1 MFCRNCGADIAEN
14 QVQCPKCGTIIEEVQ
29 QVKQVVHCVSAKK
42 RNTALLLA
50 VIGLF
55 IPLPPIGGLHRLY
68 SGHYLIG
75 MLYAFTLNGFII
87 GGLYDLWCLYN
98 ESYTDAEGFPIVA
111 ETEFYSN
118 YKRRPLN
125 NEKSVLCIA
134 GIYILVYGFLH
145 VILSIVRLSPYNGV
159 N

>member
-14 QVQCPKCGTIIEEVQ
+14 QVQCPKCGTIIEEIQ
-29 QVKQVVHCVSAKK
+29 QVKQVVHYVSAKK

-50 VIGLF
+50 VISIF
-55 IPLPPIGGLHRLY
+55 TQIGGLHRLY

-118 YKRRPLN
+118 YKRRPLK

-134 GIYILVYGFLH
+134 GIYILVFGFLC
-145 VILSIVRLSPYNGV
+145 VIPYIVSQPRF
-159 N
+159 